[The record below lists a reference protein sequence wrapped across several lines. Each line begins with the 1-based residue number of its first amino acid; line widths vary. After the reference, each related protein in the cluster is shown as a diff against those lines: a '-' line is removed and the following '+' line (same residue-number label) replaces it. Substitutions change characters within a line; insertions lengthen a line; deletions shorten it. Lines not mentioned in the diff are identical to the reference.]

1 MKVFQFLP
9 IYLSW
14 MHSNLPMTGFSQPA
28 APSTTA
34 ARRLRVVVADDHPV
48 CSQLMPRLL
57 APIGCDVVAVTEDGE
72 TAIQQCEQLR
82 PDILLLDLVLPKL
95 GGIEVLQRIRKQN
108 LPIKVVLFTGSFST
122 EVLREAMV
130 WGIEGCILKTS
141 TMAEIEQAFQK
152 VRAGQLALSADAAE
166 ALRRI
171 VVNQDEAAVL
181 TELETAVLRQT
192 AEGRAVKTMAADLA
206 LSESGVYKVLERVK
220 RKLGAQSLQELTLAA
235 VRRRLL
241 VV

>member
-1 MKVFQFLP
+1 MSTIGP
-9 IYLSW
+9 AS
-14 MHSNLPMTGFSQPA
+14 PA
-28 APSTTA
+28 ASATTA

-57 APIGCDVVAVTEDGE
+57 APIGCDVVAIAEDGE
-72 TAIQQCEQLR
+72 AAVRKCEELR

-108 LPIKVVLFTGSFST
+108 LPVKVVLFTGSFST

-130 WGIEGCILKTS
+130 WGIEGCILKTA
-141 TMAEIEQAFQK
+141 TMTEIEQTFQK

-171 VVNQDEAAVL
+171 VVNQEEAAVL

-192 AEGRAVKTMAADLA
+192 AEGRAVKTMAADLS

-220 RKLGAQSLQELTLAA
+220 RKLGAQSVQELTLAA